1 MFNLNLMSMKNLNT
15 VVLIVVVMFATLNV
29 GLAQKSKLP
38 KVQYQ
43 VQGNGIPASPK
54 QINYKQ
60 PDGSF
65 INITLKGDAAV
76 HWAISDDGYT
86 LLSNS
91 NGFYEYAKLDEKGD
105 LISTG
110 VNACNAE
117 NRKSNEIAILQSV
130 PKGISYSEKQIKQ
143 RLSNFKT
150 NSKGGQLKSF
160 PSTGAQNFLVLM
172 VEFQDL
178 SFTNS
183 VTDFDN
189 LMNQSN
195 YGGIGSFKDFYFENS
210 NGKLTINTL
219 VDGIYQ
225 ATNNHDYYGQNDGGG
240 DDMNVGELVSEL
252 ILGADAYIDFSQFD
266 NDGDGVVDAVYV
278 IYAGTGEASSGN
290 PNDIWPHASSI
301 TPISVDGV
309 SVEKYACSN
318 ELAGTSMVGIGTI
331 CHEFGH
337 SLGLPDYYDTDYAG
351 SGGEAEGT
359 GTWDCMA
366 GGAYNGNEASPA
378 NHNPVSKELLGWQY
392 PEIIDANGSYI
403 LPPATQDTIAFLIEA
418 SSANE
423 GFYLENRQWE
433 SFDYELQGHG
443 MLIYHCD
450 FDFVLDHLDANDINV
465 DPSHQGFDIEEADDE
480 ISDETGDTYPGTTSN
495 TTFTDNTYPN
505 SVLWSGSNLGYPIVN
520 IVENSTTDDIEFDIS
535 GFTGINDILTNNN
548 IQLYPTI
555 ANDFIN
561 VKSDIT
567 IQEISIINLQ
577 GQLIFESRVNSL
589 YTQLNVS
596 NINAGT
602 YFIKSKTADCTSV
615 SKIIVVH

>member
-1 MFNLNLMSMKNLNT
+1 MSMKNLNT
-15 VVLIVVVMFATLNV
+15 VVLTVVVMFATLNV

-150 NSKGGQLKSF
+150 SSKGGQLKSF

-225 ATNNHDYYGQNDGGG
+225 APNNHDYYGQNDGSG

-278 IYAGTGEASSGN
+278 IYAGTGEASSAN

-301 TPISVDGV
+301 TPITVDGV

-318 ELAGTSMVGIGTI
+318 ELNGTSMAGIGTI

-351 SGGEAEGT
+351 SGGQAEGT
-359 GTWDCMA
+359 GSWDVMA
-366 GGAYNGNEASPA
+366 GGNSNGNEASPA

-433 SFDYELQGHG
+433 SFDYELQEHG

-450 FDFVLDHLDANDINV
+450 FDYFMAHMDANDINA

-480 ISDETGDTYPGTTSN
+480 ASDETGDTYPGTTSN

-535 GFTGINDILTNNN
+535 GFTGINDIVTNNN

-561 VKSDIT
+561 VKSDKT

-577 GQLIFESRVNSL
+577 GQLIFESRVNNL
-589 YTQLNVS
+589 HTRLNVS

-602 YFIKSKTADCTSV
+602 YFIKSKTADCTAV